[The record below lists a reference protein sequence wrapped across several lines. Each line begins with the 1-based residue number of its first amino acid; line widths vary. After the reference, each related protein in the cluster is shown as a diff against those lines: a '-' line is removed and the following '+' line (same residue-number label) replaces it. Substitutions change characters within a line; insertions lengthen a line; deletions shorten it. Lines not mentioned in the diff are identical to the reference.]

1 MAFHQRHT
9 YFIISMIFQKPE
21 KNLPP
26 VMREYVQSDKC
37 KRKEIMGYL
46 EYDEYLKTWAVQLG
60 IASKFKISIGGSQ
73 G

>member
-1 MAFHQRHT
+1 
-9 YFIISMIFQKPE
+9 MIFQKPE
-21 KNLPP
+21 KNLSP

-37 KRKEIMGYL
+37 KRKVIMGYL

-60 IASKFKISIGGSQ
+60 IASKFKISIGSSQ